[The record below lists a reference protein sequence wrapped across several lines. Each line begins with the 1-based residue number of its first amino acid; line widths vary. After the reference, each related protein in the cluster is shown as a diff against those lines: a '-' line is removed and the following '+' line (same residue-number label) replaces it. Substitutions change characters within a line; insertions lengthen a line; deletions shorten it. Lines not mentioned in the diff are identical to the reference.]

1 MGLTTICTIQQGEP
15 SATGTDSSYYQLWHS
30 PGEPHRRRLD
40 LVPDAPLAKS
50 RLSLLQFVQITDLH
64 IQDHESPGRME
75 IVSNNN
81 DTLSIFSAM
90 IDHAAQ
96 PNPHDN
102 DGLWRLAALHR
113 ELAASSSPCQHS
125 IGTRRP
131 SQRPQR
137 GAGAASAISY
147 WEGILA

>member
-113 ELAASSSPCQHS
+113 ELAANDPHANIASGRGGQANDRNVELVLRVPFP
-125 IGTRRP
+125 IG
-131 SQRPQR
+131 R
-137 GAGAASAISY
+137 GF
-147 WEGILA
+147 